1 MPPSP
6 FGSLV
11 RHCEEAIL
19 PSPPAEPAELTAL
32 LDLVST
38 IPDPPRVRGRRYRLG
53 SLLALCLVAVLG
65 GACSLAQIARFAAS
79 SFAGPQP
86 PLAHQQ
92 KGAYGELAQKER
104 NDQVCAPMRP
114 SMTMSA
120 HCWKSSVADSVS
132 RPKSPSSSRPASIA

>member
-86 PLAHQQ
+86 PWPINRR
-92 KGAYGELAQKER
+92 ER
-104 NDQVCAPMRP
+104 MGSWPRRRGTTKFALRCAR
-114 SMTMSA
+114 
-120 HCWKSSVADSVS
+120 
-132 RPKSPSSSRPASIA
+132 R